1 MSKTGSTNN
10 PDDISNMIDIDE
22 LENTLKSSGNNL
34 QSGGVVSKATI
45 EPESPTDLDEEQLK
59 PSGGL
64 KRRKEQPK
72 IQLYRG
78 NMNGL
83 KLTSLIIPKYLL
95 NELPE
100 FVKSKSAKTALE
112 EQITNIS
119 GPELMDPSEATQEE
133 IFRYVK
139 QKIMWGNYQF
149 QSVKTSKLRKR
160 SPRLFAIRKVIQ
172 KISFSRRKKYQN
184 VRIFSHKDWRTG
196 GNGLKNPSHP
206 FEDINF
212 RKLQKRWRKMEIS
225 FINTIEELD
234 DYDKCPIQSR
244 QTIIL
249 RHSKRRLN
257 VVKDIRID
265 GIK

>member
-22 LENTLKSSGNNL
+22 LQNTLKSSENNL

-59 PSGGL
+59 ASGGL

-112 EQITNIS
+112 EQITNE
-119 GPELMDPSEATQEE
+119 PELLYPSEATQEE
-133 IFRYVK
+133 IFRYAK
-139 QKIMWGNYQF
+139 QKMMWGNYQF
-149 QSVKTSKLRKR
+149 QPVKTSKLRKK
-160 SPRLFAIRKVIQ
+160 SLRLFGIRKVMQ
-172 KISFSRRKKYQN
+172 KISFNRRKKYQN
-184 VRIFSHKDWRTG
+184 VRIFLHRESRFS
-196 GNGLKNPSHP
+196 GNILKNDSYPL
-206 FEDINF
+206 EDINF

-234 DYDKCPIQSR
+234 DHDKCPIQSR

-265 GIK
+265 GI